1 MTPKQDAEEQVVGE
15 GDRASEQGRFAARA
29 FVARWYRET
38 GEAPSP
44 LVTERMLFAYEIGY
58 LRGRSDANLETMKLM
73 NEHERKKSDAE

>member
-44 LVTERMLFAYEIGY
+44 LVT
-58 LRGRSDANLETMKLM
+58 
-73 NEHERKKSDAE
+73 